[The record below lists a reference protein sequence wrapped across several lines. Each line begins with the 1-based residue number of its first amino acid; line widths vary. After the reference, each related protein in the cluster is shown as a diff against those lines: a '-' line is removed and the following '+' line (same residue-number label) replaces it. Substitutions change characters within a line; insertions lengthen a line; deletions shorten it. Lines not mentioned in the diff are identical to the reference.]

1 MREQVSNGSEPSAE
15 VEITLA
21 RASIRAVVAFLL
33 LLLVGGLGIVG
44 LVRTSDLGPVATV
57 AAIPEDPVTVR
68 SPDRPAR
75 YPAELPT
82 LDNVTLLA
90 VRPEPG
96 ALLVELA
103 SPVTPAAAIA
113 MVRKA
118 LEEDGWELDMVAS
131 ANRLIGFAEKG
142 EERIGLEVTGDERS
156 GTPTGWIS
164 INILLV
170 DEPPPPPPVEVVAPP
185 TQSTN

>member
-1 MREQVSNGSEPSAE
+1 MPVSLDPEGSSE
-15 VEITLA
+15 VEITLR
-21 RASIRAVVAFLL
+21 RASIRALVAFLL
-33 LLLVGGLGIVG
+33 LLLVGGLAIMA

-57 AAIPEDPVTVR
+57 VAIPEDPVTVR

-82 LDNVTLLA
+82 FDNITLLA
-90 VRPEPG
+90 IRPEPG

-113 MVRKA
+113 MVREA
-118 LEEDGWELDMVAS
+118 LEEDGWEFDMVSS

-142 EERIGLEVTGDERS
+142 EERIGIEVTGDERS
-156 GTPTGWIS
+156 GTPTGWIA

-170 DEPPPPPPVEVVAPP
+170 DEPLPPPPVEVLPPP